1 MAFGSAVRSAKA
13 ILIGVT
19 GSTTIDALNSHN
31 IGSRRCR
38 LLFPH
43 KMLDGS
49 SNWFTSGS
57 RLSLHQNWFWSST
70 ESGVDPVMGG

>member
-13 ILIGVT
+13 ISIEAT

-31 IGSRRCR
+31 IGSRGCK

-43 KMLDGS
+43 KMLGGP
-49 SNWFTSGS
+49 SNWLTSGS
-57 RLSLHQNWFWSST
+57 RLSLHQNWF
-70 ESGVDPVMGG
+70 

>member
-13 ILIGVT
+13 ISIEVT

-31 IGSRRCR
+31 IDSRRCK

-43 KMLDGS
+43 KMLDSS
-49 SNWFTSGS
+49 SNWFTSGL
-57 RLSLHQNWFWSST
+57 RLSLHQNWF
-70 ESGVDPVMGG
+70 